1 MKPGYTVHASL
12 LRQLSIRVRADGA
25 SGRVVAFLAATL
37 LLLASPPLAA
47 QGPDPRAVALIEQL
61 ELREHDVASRE
72 LPGWTPPRRIVVSPR
87 VDDDQLARMRAVA
100 PGVDVARLAES
111 GEARAAQL
119 GGTQAVLGLCDE
131 ALLSAAPSLHWI
143 QVINVGVEECVSVPG
158 LAERRIVL
166 TNLQRTN
173 APPIAEHA
181 IAMMMALARGLP
193 RYAVHQQAGRW
204 QPERRYMRELGGRTL
219 LVVGLGGIGTEVA
232 RRGHGLGMR
241 VIATRNSSREGP
253 DFVEKVG
260 LPDELPALAAEA
272 DVVISALPLTAD
284 TTDLFDRAFFDAMK
298 PGGYF
303 LNVGRGRSV
312 VTDDLVAALRSGRL
326 AGAGLDVTEPEPLPA
341 GHPLWSMPNVIVSPH
356 VSAGSD
362 VQAQR
367 NGLVLVENLR
377 RYVAGEALLNVVD
390 IARGY

>member
-1 MKPGYTVHASL
+1 MRPKYAMHAV
-12 LRQLSIRVRADGA
+12 LSGKFPIRTGSAR
-25 SGRVVAFLAATL
+25 GRRRFAAFLAAA
-37 LLLASPPLAA
+37 LLLAAPPLAA
-47 QGPDPRAVALIEQL
+47 RGPDPRAVALIEQL

-72 LPGWTPPRRIVVSPR
+72 LPGWAPPRRIVASPR
-87 VDDDQLARMRAVA
+87 IDAEQLAELRAVA
-100 PGVDVARLAES
+100 PGVDIVVLAEP
-111 GEARAAQL
+111 GPARTAQL
-119 GGTQAVLGLCDE
+119 ADAQAVLGLCDE
-131 ALLSAAPSLHWI
+131 AVLSAAPLLHWI
-143 QVINVGVEECVSVPG
+143 QALNVGVEGCVSVPG
-158 LAERRIVL
+158 LADRGVVL

-193 RYAVHQQAGRW
+193 RYAVHQQARRW
-204 QPERRYMRELGGRTL
+204 QPEREHMRELGGRTL

-241 VIATRNSSREGP
+241 VIATRNSRREGP

-260 LPDELPALAAEA
+260 LPDELLTLAAEA
-272 DVVISALPLTAD
+272 DVVISAVPLTPD

-303 LNVGRGRSV
+303 LSLGRGRST

-341 GHPLWSMPNVIVSPH
+341 DHPLWSMPNVIISPH

-367 NGLVLVENLR
+367 SGLVVVENVR
-377 RYVAGEALLNVVD
+377 RYVAGEPLLNVVD
-390 IARGY
+390 IGRGY